1 VTEPK
6 KVQVPPSGVDNTGGG
21 VGGFVR
27 RSWKNW
33 EGRYRNRLTGI
44 ARAGLYLGILKKLV
58 EKKEKKTNL
67 KCIA

>member
-1 VTEPK
+1 MEPK

-21 VGGFVR
+21 GGGGFVT

-58 EKKEKKTNL
+58 GK
-67 KCIA
+67 